1 MRMPLPRN
9 SRRMAP
15 MRRSNAQRHR
25 RCRRSRTMSLP
36 RNSRRSSFFSDDGT
50 AKTKDGTKWIKC
62 ERKTFEFTKGVNKGA
77 ILVRYYSWYEAEPS
91 VATMKMAHSR
101 MMKDPK
107 QRAADRNRRYA
118 YSSNRLFPSCIL
130 THPLHLIDHPSCH
143 PFSSLISS
151 STLPT
156 SLSGRKSTRTRPLKK
171 ELGRGSGRDRE
182 KNSKVRGNS
191 GGSGNG

>member
-1 MRMPLPRN
+1 
-9 SRRMAP
+9 
-15 MRRSNAQRHR
+15 MRRSNVHRHQC
-25 RCRRSRTMSLP
+25 CRRSRTMSLP

-77 ILVRYYSWYEAEPS
+77 ILVRYYPWYEAEPS

-118 YSSNRLFPSCIL
+118 YSSNRLFSSSIL
-130 THPLHLIDHPSCH
+130 IHPFHLIDHDQPSCH
-143 PFSSLISS
+143 PFLHSVAFMPSTIS
-151 STLPT
+151 
-156 SLSGRKSTRTRPLKK
+156 K
-171 ELGRGSGRDRE
+171 RGSFATSQLRCAGRRHA
-182 KNSKVRGNS
+182 RRLTTT
-191 GGSGNG
+191 